1 MVKFNYTYDAIGT
14 RVSKKVEPTSGT
26 TVTSDYLGGFQYENN
41 DLQFFFQ
48 PEGYVKKDENAYL
61 YVFQYKDHL
70 GNVRLSYADCNN
82 NGSIEPASEILE
94 ENNYYP
100 FGLKHQGYNDI
111 SNSCKSE
118 QAEKYQYNGKEFEDS
133 FGLNIYEMD
142 LRQYDP
148 AIGRW
153 TVQDPVVHHEFSP
166 YSAFDNNPAYWA
178 DPSGADAIS
187 WIDSEGNLLG
197 ATFTGSDAMYA
208 FLFLTGQSSADF
220 LETLTMQVYEFDDI
234 DDSGGGG
241 GGGGFGNGHG
251 GGNRNDSQPL
261 PIEYQIA
268 NQLGRDYGY
277 TWNEQKQIVQ
287 WLKDHPMI
295 IEDGILRLQGVNG
308 LQVNL
313 NNSDYTVDQLTDKIV
328 KAGGKQVFKKFISS
342 LANKTVG
349 TVINMTLTGLPG
361 NNYPENTQHEQNL
374 QLLNAPVAKM
384 SLINYLFQRDVTIEG
399 PSMLN
404 NMTRTVNVNQY
415 SIWDIYYR

>member
-26 TVTSDYLGGFQYENN
+26 TVTTDYLGSFQYENN
-41 DLQFFFQ
+41 DFQFFFQ
-48 PEGYVKKDENAYL
+48 PEGYVKKDNNNYL

-82 NGSIEPASEILE
+82 DGIIQPSSEILE

-111 SNSCKSE
+111 ANSCRSE
-118 QAEKYQYNGKEFEDS
+118 DAEKYQYNGKEFEDN

-153 TVQDPVVHHEFSP
+153 TVQDPVIHHDFSP
-166 YSAFDNNPAYWA
+166 YSAFDNNPVYWA
-178 DPSGADAIS
+178 DPSGADAVPVSIM
-187 WIDSEGNLLG
+187 DLFNAAEGDIT
-197 ATFTGSDAMYA
+197 TFTFVNGSLIGTETYMVEELLQNLYE
-208 FLFLTGQSSADF
+208 LRP
-220 LETLTMQVYEFDDI
+220 LEGTEYEG
-234 DDSGGGG
+234 SK
-241 GGGGFGNGHG
+241 GNAYG

-328 KAGGKQVFKKFISS
+328 KAAGKQVFKKFISS